1 MPTKPRSQPVPKD
14 SDWLLPF
21 LPALSECGRRVL
33 EIGCGPGIDAARL
46 TAAGFEVTAF
56 DQAPLQRARE
66 VAPDAR
72 LLRATLAQAFPF
84 RDGSFDAAVS
94 SLALH
99 YQPWQAT
106 RETFAEIRRVLHPG
120 GPVLFRVNATD
131 DVHHGA
137 GEGERLERG
146 FYRTPSP
153 YFSETKRFFD
163 EAMVRDALD
172 GLFEIEQLEHQT
184 IHRYENPKRVWE
196 CLARRR

>member
-1 MPTKPRSQPVPKD
+1 VID
-14 SDWLLPF
+14 
-21 LPALSECGRRVL
+21 
-33 EIGCGPGIDAARL
+33 IGCGPGIDAATL
-46 TAAGFEVTAF
+46 GAAGFEVTAF
-56 DQAPLQRARE
+56 DRAPLQRARE

-72 LLRATLAQAFPF
+72 FLRATLARSFPF

-99 YQPWQAT
+99 YQPWAAT
-106 RETFAEIRRVLHPG
+106 RETFAEVRRVLAPG
-120 GPVLFRVNATD
+120 GRLLFRVNATD

-146 FYRTPSP
+146 FYHTPSP

-163 EAMVRDALD
+163 EEMVRAALD
-172 GLFEIEQLEHQT
+172 GFFEVEQLEHKT